1 MKRLTLRALGLTV
14 LAPAIVRAQPQQR
27 VPLARVG
34 KTVIDRATFLQ
45 RYENAVWIG
54 KERSGVSIVPKHAFL
69 LALIAEE
76 LLAQEGERRGLDQE
90 RPVRPI
96 LEEIERM
103 LVLDALYRAEV
114 QEPIQLT
121 ETEIDSVARLRLTPV
136 TFAYLTT
143 VDSAQ
148 AWRFYRQVQQ
158 AFDPIVA
165 FDSLQQVLGQTG
177 QLRTARWGEL
187 YEPLEAFLYAGAMLG
202 QVGPPVPVDSLY
214 YLVQLRDRVTPAL
227 ITPDAWRQA
236 RYEAGRILRERRER
250 GRFTDFLRRFGA
262 GKTAQV
268 NDTLFYRLADAIRTR
283 LMLRQVQHERRHR
296 PRYPVALLESDWEV
310 LRLELAD
317 ALDDPLI
324 EAPTFTRALGYVLD
338 RLAFRGFELRNERQ
352 SVPHRLRALL
362 WEMIAEEF
370 LLEEGYARG
379 LDRRL
384 DVQQDL
390 AMWRKAYLARGMQ
403 KALVDS
409 LRDAWRGQL
418 WLINLCRATLST
430 REAAVRLQQRWRQT
444 PGSCKADGTPVD
456 TTGYRLA
463 PTLGPVGALAIAAAP
478 GAVLGPFA
486 ESCSPTPAS
495 CWQLYRLLDRR
506 RPDDPEAAFQEAAR
520 EELNAYVARLAEQR
534 GVTIDLEALEAT
546 RVTPINMVLV
556 RLLGFGHRLLV
567 VPTVYPLIEWFD
579 RMDKRRLYAPL

>member
-1 MKRLTLRALGLTV
+1 MKRLTLIALSLTV
-14 LAPAIVRAQPQQR
+14 LVPAIVRAQEER

-34 KTVIDRATFLQ
+34 ATVIDRATFLK

-76 LLAQEGERRGLDQE
+76 LLAHEGERRGLDQE

-103 LVLDALYRAEV
+103 LVLDALYRTEV
-114 QEPIQLT
+114 QEPIRLT
-121 ETEIDSVARLRLTPV
+121 EAEIDSVARLRLAPV

-143 VDSAQ
+143 DDSIR
-148 AWRFYRQVQQ
+148 AWHLHRQVQQ
-158 AFDPIVA
+158 ASDPIAA
-165 FDSLQQVLGQTG
+165 FDSLQQALGQAG

-187 YEPLEAFLYAGAMLG
+187 YEPLETFLYAGATPG
-202 QVGPPVPVDSLY
+202 QVGPPVSVDSLY
-214 YLVQLRDRVTPAL
+214 YLVQLLNRATPAL
-227 ITPDAWRQA
+227 ITPDAWQQA
-236 RYEAGRILRERRER
+236 RYEAGRILQERRER
-250 GRFTDFLRRFGA
+250 ARFKNFMRRFGA

-283 LMLRQVQHERRHR
+283 LTLRQVQLERRNR
-296 PRYPVALLESDWEV
+296 PRYPVALLESDWEA
-310 LRLELAD
+310 LRLELAG
-317 ALDDPLI
+317 ALDAPLI
-324 EAPTFTRALGYVLD
+324 EAPTFTRTLGYVLD
-338 RLAFRGFELRNERQ
+338 RLAFRGFELRSERQ
-352 SVPHRLRALL
+352 SVPYRLRALL
-362 WEMIAEEF
+362 WEIIAEEF

-390 AMWRKAYLARGMQ
+390 AMWRKAYLARGMR
-403 KALVDS
+403 KVLVDS
-409 LRDAWRGQL
+409 LREAWRGQL
-418 WLINLCRATLST
+418 WLVNLCRATLST
-430 REAAVRLQQRWRQT
+430 KEAATRLQQRWAQT
-444 PGSCKADGTPVD
+444 PGSCEADGTPVD

-463 PTLGPVGALAIAAAP
+463 PTLGPVGAVAVTAAP
-478 GAVLGPFA
+478 RAVLGPFV
-486 ESCSPTPAS
+486 ESCLPESAP
-495 CWQLYRLLDRR
+495 CWRVYRLLDRR

-520 EELNAYVARLAEQR
+520 KEVNAYIARLAEQR
-534 GVTIDLEALEAT
+534 GVTIDMEALEAT

-556 RLLGFGHRLLV
+556 RLLGFGHRLLA

>member
-1 MKRLTLRALGLTV
+1 MKRLMLIALGLTV
-14 LAPAIVRAQPQQR
+14 LVPAIAWAQPKR

-34 KTVIDRATFLQ
+34 ETVIDRATFLQ

-103 LVLDALYRAEV
+103 LVLDALYRTEV
-114 QEPIQLT
+114 QEPIRLT
-121 ETEIDSVARLRLTPV
+121 EAEIDSVARLRLAPV
-136 TFAYLTT
+136 TFAYLTIG
-143 VDSAQ
+143 DSARAWHLQRRVRQ
-148 AWRFYRQVQQ
+148 AP
-158 AFDPIVA
+158 DPIAA
-165 FDSLQQVLGQTG
+165 FDSLQQVLGQAG

-187 YEPLEAFLYAGAMLG
+187 YEPLETFLYAGATPG
-202 QVGPPVPVDSLY
+202 QVGPPVSVDSLY
-214 YLVQLRDRVTPAL
+214 YLVQLRDRATPAL
-227 ITPDAWRQA
+227 ITPETWQQA
-236 RYEAGRILRERRER
+236 RYEAGRILQERRER
-250 GRFTDFLRRFGA
+250 ARFTDFMRRFGA

-283 LMLRQVQHERRHR
+283 LTLRQAQQERQNR
-296 PRYPVALLESDWEV
+296 PRYPVALLESDWEA
-310 LRLELAD
+310 LRLELTD
-317 ALDDPLI
+317 ALDAPLI

-338 RLAFRGFELRNERQ
+338 RLAFRGFELRSERQ
-352 SVPHRLRALL
+352 AVPHRLRALL
-362 WEMIAEEF
+362 WEIIAEEF

-390 AMWRKAYLARGMQ
+390 TMWRKAYLARGMR
-403 KALVDS
+403 KVLVDS
-409 LRDAWRGQL
+409 LRQVWRGQL
-418 WLINLCRATLST
+418 WLVNLCRATLST
-430 REAAVRLQQRWRQT
+430 REAATRLQQHWAQT
-444 PGSCKADGTPVD
+444 SGSCEADGTPVD

-463 PTLGPVGALAIAAAP
+463 PTLGPVGALAVSAVP
-478 GAVLGPFA
+478 GAVLGPLA
-486 ESCSPTPAS
+486 ESCLPESVP
-495 CWQLYRLLDRR
+495 CWRVYRLLDRR

-520 EELNAYVARLAEQR
+520 EEVNAYIARLAEQR

-546 RVTPINMVLV
+546 RVTPLNMVLV
-556 RLLGFGHRLLV
+556 RLLGFGHRLLA

>member
-1 MKRLTLRALGLTV
+1 MKRLTLIVLGLTV
-14 LAPAIVRAQPQQR
+14 LVPAIARAQPKR

-34 KTVIDRATFLQ
+34 ETVIDRATFLQ

-103 LVLDALYRAEV
+103 LVLDALYRTEV
-114 QEPIQLT
+114 QEPIRLT
-121 ETEIDSVARLRLTPV
+121 EAEIDSVARLRLAPV
-136 TFAYLTT
+136 TFAYLTIG
-143 VDSAQ
+143 DSAR
-148 AWRFYRQVQQ
+148 AWHLQRQVRQ
-158 AFDPIVA
+158 APDPIAA
-165 FDSLQQVLGQTG
+165 FDSLQQVLGQAG

-187 YEPLEAFLYAGAMLG
+187 YEPLETFLYAGATPG

-214 YLVQLRDRVTPAL
+214 YLVQLRDQAAPAL
-227 ITPDAWRQA
+227 ITPDTWQQV
-236 RYEAGRILRERRER
+236 RYEVGRILQERRER
-250 GRFTDFLRRFGA
+250 ARFTDFMRRFGA

-283 LMLRQVQHERRHR
+283 LALKQLQQERRNR
-296 PRYPVALLESDWEV
+296 PRYPVDLLESDWEA

-317 ALDDPLI
+317 ALDAPLI
-324 EAPTFTRALGYVLD
+324 EASTFTRALGYVLD
-338 RLAFRGFELRNERQ
+338 RLAFRGFELRSERQ
-352 SVPHRLRALL
+352 SVPHQLRALL

-379 LDRRL
+379 LGRRL
-384 DVQQDL
+384 DVEQDL
-390 AMWRKAYLARGMQ
+390 TMWRKVYLAQGMR
-403 KALVDS
+403 KVLVDS
-409 LRDAWRGQL
+409 LRQAWRGQL
-418 WLINLCRATLST
+418 WLVNLCRATLSM
-430 REAAVRLQQRWRQT
+430 REAAIHLQQHWAQT
-444 PGSCKADGTPVD
+444 PGSCEADGTPVD

-463 PTLGPVGALAIAAAP
+463 PTLGPVGALAVSAVP
-478 GAVLGPFA
+478 GAVLGPLA
-486 ESCSPTPAS
+486 ESCLPESAP
-495 CWQLYRLLDRR
+495 CWRVYRLLDRR

-520 EELNAYVARLAEQR
+520 EEVNAYIARLAEQR

-556 RLLGFGHRLLV
+556 RLLGFGHRLLA